1 MAIMDQQPLDA
12 KSDAKN
18 GVTFLAINI
27 PDLPDKKGSSQAPL
41 SSRLVKQSI
50 EAGKT
55 KIQLLLLTMRCTTG
69 RSLG

>member
-27 PDLPDKKGSSQAPL
+27 PDLPDKKGSSQTP
-41 SSRLVKQSI
+41 SYETEHR
-50 EAGKT
+50 GW
-55 KIQLLLLTMRCTTG
+55 
-69 RSLG
+69 